1 MVTFGV
7 QRPGVVI
14 MHTGTD
20 DAIAFAK
27 FAKHGNAFQKRRR
40 CSTMLYVY
48 GPST

>member
-27 FAKHGNAFQKRRR
+27 FAKSSRQ
-40 CSTMLYVY
+40 
-48 GPST
+48 